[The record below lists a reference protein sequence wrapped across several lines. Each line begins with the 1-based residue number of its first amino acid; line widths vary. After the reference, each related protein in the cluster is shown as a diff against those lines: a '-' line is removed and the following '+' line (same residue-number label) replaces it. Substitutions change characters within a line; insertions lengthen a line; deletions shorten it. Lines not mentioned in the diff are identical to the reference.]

1 MNYYSQS
8 KRFSCSNCGKTA
20 ISKFADITT
29 CMSCRSDKTRCKNCD
44 KYFKSATGKEHC
56 RVCRRLLG
64 LISPIAMKKSIDI
77 ITKFNCSDVKE
88 YEKEIKLLATKV
100 KWGLISHL
108 DYFRIADVWMAV
120 TCDEVKWSAKEPNIQ
135 ISLMIDLLVR
145 MLQDANIKY
154 IKATPP
160 SKRKA
165 VKQVDVSGR
174 TLKTWSTVKE
184 VCEEFDLSRPIITA
198 VLNKKKKI
206 TNLDLRWQD

>member
-1 MNYYSQS
+1 
-8 KRFSCSNCGKTA
+8 
-20 ISKFADITT
+20 
-29 CMSCRSDKTRCKNCD
+29 
-44 KYFKSATGKEHC
+44 
-56 RVCRRLLG
+56 
-64 LISPIAMKKSIDI
+64 
-77 ITKFNCSDVKE
+77 
-88 YEKEIKLLATKV
+88 
-100 KWGLISHL
+100 
-108 DYFRIADVWMAV
+108 MAV